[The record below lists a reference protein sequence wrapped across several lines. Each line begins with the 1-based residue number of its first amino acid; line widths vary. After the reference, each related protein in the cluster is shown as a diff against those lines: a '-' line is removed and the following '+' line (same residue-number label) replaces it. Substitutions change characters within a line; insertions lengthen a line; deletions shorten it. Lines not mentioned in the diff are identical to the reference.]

1 MKLNYIHP
9 TSIIGPNVV
18 LGNNNYVGPFCYII
32 GDTIIGDNN
41 RFEAYC
47 SIGTPAEHR
56 DYFILTENK
65 TIIGNNNIFR
75 EFITVNAGTKDITIL
90 NNNITMLRGSHV
102 GHDCILEDK
111 VNLSCNVL
119 IGGHSYLMEGCN
131 FGLGAVC
138 HQFSIIGAYS
148 MVGMG
153 TFITKNTQITPG
165 KIYVGSPAK
174 YLKENL
180 IGLKRN
186 NITIDQLKQLIIK
199 FNNHNHENEIL

>member
-9 TSIIGPNVV
+9 TSIIGPNVM
-18 LGNNNYVGPFCYII
+18 LGNNNYIGPFCYIT

-47 SIGTPAEHR
+47 SIGTPPEHR
-56 DYFILTENK
+56 DYFTSDNQKLT
-65 TIIGNNNIFR
+65 IGNNNTFR
-75 EFITVNAGTKDITIL
+75 EFITINAGTKDITIL
-90 NNNITMLRGSHV
+90 NNNITILRGSYV

-131 FGLGAVC
+131 FGLGAIC
-138 HQFSIIGAYS
+138 HQFSRIGAYS

-153 TFITKNTQITPG
+153 TVITKNTQITPG

-180 IGLKRN
+180 IGLERN
-186 NITIDQLKQLIIK
+186 NITIDQLKQLITK
-199 FNNHNHENEIL
+199 FNNLNHENEIL